1 MAVGPREPGPGRGLA
16 AVSGRVGLGRPRR
29 GVTAERNGAKGTGRL
44 SASRPLCE
52 NSPSRRGRCDVC
64 PLTCLSACSP
74 IPNPAFSPLSFRF
87 PAKTGGLVSG
97 CAESA
102 IYDLGFCRLK
112 VPNPRI
118 LPEKTIPN
126 PSVLTENLLDLSKT
140 RGLVSRYVGLSIREL
155 GFCWMRAQNPRF
167 RLEK

>member
-1 MAVGPREPGPGRGLA
+1 MAAGGRGEPGPGRGLA

-74 IPNPAFSPLSFRF
+74 IPNFAFSPVLFRF
-87 PAKTGGLVSG
+87 PARTRGLVSG
-97 CAESA
+97 CAESS

-112 VPNPRI
+112 VPNPCI

-126 PSVLTENLLDLSKT
+126 PPVFDGKPAGLVKNKGFGITMCRVLHPRTGLLLDEGVKSPLS
-140 RGLVSRYVGLSIREL
+140 
-155 GFCWMRAQNPRF
+155 A
-167 RLEK
+167 